1 MIHIFVNGTFDVLHP
16 GHVALLKHARSLGD
30 NLLVAIDSDRRV
42 RELKGT
48 GRPFFNQLA
57 RKQTLESLRWVDRV
71 AIFDTDAELEHIIKL
86 YEPDVMVKGSDYVNR
101 PIIGEEHCGR
111 IEFFKRIDEY
121 SSTKAIQHLTNR

>member
-1 MIHIFVNGTFDVLHP
+1 MMHIFVNGTFDVLHP
-16 GHVALLKHARSLGD
+16 GHVALLKHARGLGN

-71 AIFDTDAELEHIIKL
+71 VIFDTDAELEYIIKL
-86 YEPDVMVKGSDYVNR
+86 YEPDVMVKGSDYVNK